1 MPTSDATA
9 TTTDHPIILG
19 ATIGAIA
26 VVILISSII
35 ILVSI
40 VCVWK
45 RKQNYNV
52 HNTKNLKD
60 SKPSSASDEK
70 VEMNQF

>member
-1 MPTSDATA
+1 MPTSDTTA
-9 TTTDHPIILG
+9 ITTDHPIILG

-35 ILVSI
+35 IFVSI

-45 RKQNYNV
+45 RKQNYIV